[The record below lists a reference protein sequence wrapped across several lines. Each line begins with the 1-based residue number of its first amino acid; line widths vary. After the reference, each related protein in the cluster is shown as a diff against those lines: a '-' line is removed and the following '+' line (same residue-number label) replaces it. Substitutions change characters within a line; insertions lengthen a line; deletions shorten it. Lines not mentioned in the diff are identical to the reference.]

1 MYFKKISIK
10 KFLLLFVFAAG
21 ILNVQAQDSNGR
33 KNDVMLSPIELI
45 AGRTFNIS
53 YERFLNKNSGLG
65 INLLS
70 YLGKEDCESKFTQ
83 FSPYYRM
90 YFGNK
95 YAAGFFVEGFLPITM
110 TTNYENYSNNSA
122 NDSVR
127 EYKRTSLG
135 IGIGLGGKW
144 ITRNNITFEVS
155 AGIARRFGESE
166 RKSFIFSE
174 VYNYTGKAMLGI
186 GYRF

>member
-1 MYFKKISIK
+1 MK

-21 ILNVQAQDSNGR
+21 ILNVHAQESNGR
-33 KNDVMLSPIELI
+33 NNDVMLSPIELI
-45 AGRTFNIS
+45 AGPALNIS
-53 YERFLNKNSGLG
+53 YERLLNKNSGVG

-70 YLGKEDCESKFTQ
+70 YLGKKDSESKFTQ
-83 FSPYYRM
+83 LAPYYRM
-90 YFGNK
+90 YFGDK

-110 TTNYENYSNNSA
+110 TTNYENYSNDGPY
-122 NDSVR
+122 DSVR

-135 IGIGLGGKW
+135 IGIGLGRKW
-144 ITRNNITFEVS
+144 LTRNNIIFELS
-155 AGIARRFGESE
+155 AGLARRFGESE

>member
-1 MYFKKISIK
+1 MK

-21 ILNVQAQDSNGR
+21 ILNFQAQEN
-33 KNDVMLSPIELI
+33 NDRNNDAMLSPIELI
-45 AGRTFNIS
+45 AGPALNIS
-53 YERFLNKNSGLG
+53 YERLLNKNSGVG

-70 YLGKEDCESKFTQ
+70 YLGKKDSESKFTQ
-83 FSPYYRM
+83 FAPYYRR
-90 YFGNK
+90 YFGKK

-110 TTNYENYSNNSA
+110 TTNYENYSNNEPY
-122 NDSVR
+122 DSVR

-144 ITRNNITFEVS
+144 ITRNNIIFEVS
-155 AGIARRFGESE
+155 AGLARRFGESE
-166 RKSFIFSE
+166 RKSFIFDE